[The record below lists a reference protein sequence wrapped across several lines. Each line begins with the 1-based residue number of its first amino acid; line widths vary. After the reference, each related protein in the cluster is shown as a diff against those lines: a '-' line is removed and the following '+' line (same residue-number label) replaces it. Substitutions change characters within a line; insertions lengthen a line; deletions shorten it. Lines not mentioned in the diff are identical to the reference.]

1 MNDISVLSRLYY
13 YYVFIDSTAM
23 QIKIYIE
30 SLESEQNL
38 KTLFFNSTL
47 LSFLLDWRQTELS
60 RKLINRV

>member
-1 MNDISVLSRLYY
+1 MKYISVLSRLYY

>member
-1 MNDISVLSRLYY
+1 MNYISVLSRLYY

>member
-30 SLESEQNL
+30 SLESGQNL

>member
-1 MNDISVLSRLYY
+1 MNHISVLSRLYH

>member
-23 QIKIYIE
+23 LIKIYIE

>member
-1 MNDISVLSRLYY
+1 MNYISVLSRLYY

-47 LSFLLDWRQTELS
+47 LSFLLDWRKTELS